1 MFFFIFFSELLKGL
15 FFLIVL
21 QVELMLLSL
30 GEDVFNEVMNT
41 KEAKTCEACKQPF
54 KADLR
59 AERQQRYCPML
70 ECQRERRRRSQRL
83 RRAAKSSLRKQN
95 SEILAGGN
103 KFSQLQSA
111 SRRFEAPMISED
123 PLIVGLIA
131 MLCGTDN
138 PDHLRTTMR
147 SLKERGQ
154 TIMKERS
161 DWAAKHST
169 SNASK

>member
-1 MFFFIFFSELLKGL
+1 
-15 FFLIVL
+15 
-21 QVELMLLSL
+21 MLTPFK
-30 GEDVFNEVMNT
+30 DVILRYMKIKTV
-41 KEAKTCEACKQPF
+41 KTCEACEQPF

-59 AERQQRYCPML
+59 AERQQRYCRML

-103 KFSQLQSA
+103 KSSQLQSA

-147 SLKERGQ
+147 SLRERGQ
-154 TIMKERS
+154 KIMKARS
-161 DWAAKHST
+161 DWAAKHSIPDVC
-169 SNASK
+169 K